1 MSVLVAE
8 KVYSYPRRRLFWR
21 SALGNVLVIASLFG
35 VLYQL
40 LRGMVT
46 ASEPL
51 ALWLRRS
58 PWLRLLYDWLAPLPR
73 DVSAWLPEALTTLL
87 LAVAGLVVALILLN
101 TFPAIRV
108 STRGL
113 LIEFAGGWLP
123 VAWGELQQIHVTSD
137 EAGQRFVLLVIPA
150 KTAKRLTGWHRLYG
164 LLYGTTFQPSFLISS
179 SIEGFDHLLNTILQE
194 NARAIRAIE
203 HAQPVV
209 VDEQRRSLL
218 FGLFL
223 RGATIETS
231 TNIDLPPA
239 TGPDVTA
246 FLPAWSL
253 ARLANLGTVI
263 FVLFFGLLHYRSYWE
278 RALALLFPNLRS
290 NPSLLWISRDPLY
303 NAIFTAYQGVSVS
316 FFGIAGRP
324 DLPAP
329 AWLLIAAHLLL
340 VLIIVIVIAL
350 LAAMPLSVIA
360 GQVGLTLRFLPR
372 PLPFE
377 RLIPW
382 TSVIAC
388 KVIDLGFGYTIAFVQ
403 SPSLPWL
410 SRLCGLVVTGQWVP
424 GTILIGTMKNWS
436 ALIERCAER
445 LSHVPPINNMPR
457 FQPAAFAPNLQL
469 IGQPVATIVAM
480 RAELNASG
488 ASTPSLLWTAGR
500 AMAVVALPLGLM
512 FAIPGL
518 LDGDRWPHLGIIL
531 GGLGFWLAGL
541 LEWPLV
547 VLVSIIIHGNFDSD
561 EEQARIFAF
570 YPLVQ
575 MPRLLP
581 LLLAL
586 ISLIVNLPWLAAI
599 FWLAALTIA
608 YWVTAALWVEVYEW
622 DGTQVILG
630 GLLPVIWQLFVMVA
644 FWLLR

>member
-1 MSVLVAE
+1 MSVLIAE
-8 KVYSYPRRRLFWR
+8 KVYSYPWRQRFWR
-21 SALGNVLVIASLFG
+21 SALGNTLVIASLFG
-35 VLYQL
+35 AGYQL

-46 ASEPL
+46 ANESL
-51 ALWLRRS
+51 ALWLRRT
-58 PWLRLLYDWLAPLPR
+58 PWLRPLYDWLGPLPR
-73 DVSAWLPEALTTLL
+73 DVSAWLPEALTV
-87 LAVAGLVVALILLN
+87 LALAAAGLLVALIVLN
-101 TFPAIRV
+101 AFPAIRV
-108 STRGL
+108 SARGL
-113 LIEFAGGWLP
+113 LVEFAGGWLP
-123 VAWGELQQIHVTSD
+123 VTWEDLRQIHVTSD
-137 EAGQRFVLLVIPA
+137 ETGQRFVLLVIPA

-179 SIEGFDHLLNTILQE
+179 SIEGFDHLLNTFLQE
-194 NARAIRAIE
+194 NTRAVRAID

-223 RGATIETS
+223 RGATIEPA
-231 TNIDLPPA
+231 TNVTLPPA

-246 FLPAWSL
+246 FLPAWSV
-253 ARLANLGTVI
+253 ARLLHLSTAI
-263 FVLFFGLLHYRSYWE
+263 CVLFFGLWHYRSYWD
-278 RALALLFPNLRS
+278 RALTLLFPALRS
-290 NPSLLWISRDPLY
+290 NPSLLWVSQDPLY
-303 NAIFTAYQGVSVS
+303 NAIFTAYQGVSVPL
-316 FFGIAGRP
+316 FGIAGRS

-329 AWLLIAAHLLL
+329 VWLLIAAHLLL
-340 VLIIVIVIAL
+340 AL
-350 LAAMPLSVIA
+350 LIAIMAALLMAMPSFVIA
-360 GQVGLTLRFLPR
+360 GQAGLTLRFLPH

-424 GTILIGTMKNWS
+424 GTILLGTMKNWS
-436 ALIERCAER
+436 ELIERCAER

-469 IGQPVATIVAM
+469 IGQPVSTIVAM
-480 RAELNASG
+480 RAELNASE
-488 ASTPSLLWTAGR
+488 ASVSSLLWTAGR

-547 VLVSIIIHGNFDSD
+547 VLVSIIIHGNFDND

-599 FWLAALTIA
+599 FWLAALVIA

-622 DGTQVILG
+622 DGAQVILG

-644 FWLLR
+644 FWFLR